1 MTSNMNNA
9 LLFLV
14 DTLFGLYIIAVMLR
28 FILQAA
34 RGDFFNPIAQFLVRV
49 TDPVLRPLRH
59 IIPRWGL
66 YDMAAVVLMLVL
78 AFLNIEAV
86 LFLIGM
92 QAKIGSVIVWS
103 VFKLL
108 VLACNLYFFS
118 ILVQAILSWFSPG
131 MHSQASVILWD
142 LNEPLLRPVR
152 QVLPPMGGLDFS
164 PLVVL
169 IALQVINMLI
179 PLPGLFR

>member
-1 MTSNMNNA
+1 MTANMNNA

-14 DTLFGLYIIAVMLR
+14 DTVIGLYIIAVMLR
-28 FILQAA
+28 FILQASG
-34 RGDFFNPIAQFLVRV
+34 GDFFNPIAQFLLRI
-49 TDPVLRPLRH
+49 TDPVLRPLRYL
-59 IIPRWGL
+59 IPRWGQF
-66 YDMAAVVLMLVL
+66 DMAAVVLMLGL

-92 QAKIGSVIVWS
+92 QARIGSVVIWAI
-103 VFKLL
+103 FKLL
-108 VLACNLYFFS
+108 VLGCNLYFFS

-131 MHSQASVILWD
+131 MHSQASIILWD
-142 LNEPLLRPVR
+142 INEPLLRPVR
-152 QVLPPMGGLDFS
+152 QILPPMGGFDFS

-169 IALQVINMLI
+169 IVLQVINMLI

>member
-1 MTSNMNNA
+1 MTSNISNA

-14 DTLFGLYIIAVMLR
+14 DTAFGLYIIAVLLR
-28 FILQAA
+28 FVLQAS
-34 RGDFFNPIAQFLVRV
+34 GGSFYNPIAQFLVRI
-49 TDPVLRPLRH
+49 TDPVLRPMRMV
-59 IIPRWGL
+59 IPRWGQF
-66 YDMAAVVLMLVL
+66 DMAAVVVMLIL

-86 LFLIGM
+86 LLLIGIE
-92 QAKIGSVIVWS
+92 ARIGSIIVWS
-103 VFKLL
+103 LFKVVALG
-108 VLACNLYFFS
+108 CNLYFFS

-142 LNEPLLRPVR
+142 INEPLLRPVR
-152 QVLPPMGGLDFS
+152 QILPPLGGLDLS

-169 IALQVINMLI
+169 IVLQVVNTLI